1 MRLAVEI
8 DYSLFILSRFRYE
21 RASGRPKLET
31 ISVASNTT
39 GRAVLYAGITVV
51 LSLAGLMLTN
61 LDIFISLSLAAII
74 VVLIAVI
81 GSCP

>member
-31 ISVASNTT
+31 IAVASNTT
-39 GRAVLYAGITVV
+39 GRAVLYTGITVV